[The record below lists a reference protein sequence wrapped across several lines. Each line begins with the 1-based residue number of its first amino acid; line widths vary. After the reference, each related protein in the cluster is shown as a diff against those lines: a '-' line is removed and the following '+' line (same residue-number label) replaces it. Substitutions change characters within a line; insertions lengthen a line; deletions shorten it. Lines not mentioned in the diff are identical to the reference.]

1 MGGRPPVDYIARTR
15 EQYARLGYDDYR
27 WAERLDTPPWRPLA
41 KPVAEANL
49 ALVASG
55 GAYLQGQVA
64 VHWQDDT
71 GIRLVPSDEPASDVR
86 VTHFAYDLVP
96 AREDPNIVFPV
107 DRLREL
113 GGDGTLGSLAPQ
125 AVACMGGI
133 YSVRRAE
140 QELAPA
146 VVEAVSDMDG
156 PSVDL
161 VLLVPV

>member
-1 MGGRPPVDYIARTR
+1 MHAHRSITSLEPVNSTHALGMRTTAGRNGLRRRHGLPLPS
-15 EQYARLGYDDYR
+15 
-27 WAERLDTPPWRPLA
+27 PWL
-41 KPVAEANL
+41 KPMW
-49 ALVASG
+49 
-55 GAYLQGQVA
+55 
-64 VHWQDDT
+64 H
-71 GIRLVPSDEPASDVR
+71 
-86 VTHFAYDLVP
+86 YDLVP

-113 GGDGTLGSLAPQ
+113 VDEGILGSLAPQ

-140 QELAPA
+140 QDLAPA
-146 VVEAVSDMDG
+146 IVEAISSMDG